1 MVKIPEW
8 IHQHIDGAFPKNV
21 CLVATVSN
29 DGMPSIGPKGSV
41 LVYDDES
48 IAYWERAMRG
58 AWDNVNANANV
69 TIFFR
74 NPELRASGELP
85 GGGAARFWG
94 TAEVVAD
101 GPVREEVWERMVEDE
116 RDRDPDKKGVAVLV
130 KISRAEH
137 LNGKPLE

>member
-8 IHQHIDGAFPKNV
+8 IHAHIDGAFPKNV
-21 CLVATVSN
+21 CLVATVSDN
-29 DGMPSIGPKGSV
+29 GIPSIGPKGSV
-41 LVYDDES
+41 LVYDDET

-58 AWDNVNANANV
+58 SWENLKANPNV

-94 TAEVVAD
+94 TAEVVEGGA
-101 GPVREEVWERMVEDE
+101 VREAVWDRVVDAEKE
-116 RDRDPDKKGVAVLV
+116 RDPDKKGVAVLV
-130 KISRAEH
+130 KINRAEH
-137 LNGKPLE
+137 LNGNLLE